1 MNVAVFDLDDI
12 MREVRAVADLAT
24 PAKVANL
31 LKRAPEV
38 SRLAELAAPPAAG
51 LRARILEI
59 QSAECPRDFLQ
70 EHWFAVRAGVARFAD
85 EWADKAMAL
94 GWTLDDLFALA
105 EPFANVSLQ
114 GAAWFVGGSTVT
126 AITVDA
132 ITLCTQGGATQRI
145 YRRLRT

>member
-12 MREVRAVADLAT
+12 MREVRAVADLAI
-24 PAKVANL
+24 PAKVANQ

-38 SRLAELAAPPAAG
+38 SRLAELAAPSAAG

-70 EHWFAVRAGVARFAD
+70 ERWFVVRAGVARFAD

-114 GAAWFVGGSTVT
+114 GAAWFVGDKTVT
-126 AITVDA
+126 AVTADA
-132 ITLCTQGGATQRI
+132 ITLRTESGATQRV
-145 YRRLRT
+145 YRKVSA